1 MTQLAVSGASGKTG
15 WRVVEEALQRGQS
28 VRAIVRP
35 ASVLPPA
42 LAQAEQEGRLE
53 VRRLELDSAE
63 ALLHA
68 LQGCTA
74 LVIATGA
81 RPSINLAGPLQ
92 VDAWG
97 VQVQVQACRSL
108 GLKRVVLVSS
118 LCAGRWLHPLNLFGL
133 ILVWKRLGE
142 RCLEQSGLDWTVIRP
157 GGLSEDDSRSAK
169 EGVLVTDADQQQS
182 NSIPRRLVAQV
193 CLDAL
198 EQPQACGRI
207 LEITSSPA
215 QPQQTLGQCLDQI
228 PSRSQITPRFS

>member
-15 WRVVEEALQRGQS
+15 WRVVDEALKRGQS

-35 ASVLPPA
+35 GSELPSA
-42 LAQAEQEGRLE
+42 LAKAEKEGLLE
-53 VRRLELDSAE
+53 VFRLELDMAE

-97 VQVQVQACRSL
+97 VEAQVQACRSL

-133 ILVWKRLGE
+133 ILIWKRAGE
-142 RCLEQSGLDWTVIRP
+142 RCLERSGLDWTVIRP
-157 GGLSEDDSRSAK
+157 GGLSEEDSRSTT
-169 EGVLVTDADQQQS
+169 EGVLVTEADQQKS
-182 NSIPRRLVAQV
+182 NSIPRRLVAQM
-193 CLDAL
+193 CLDAI
-198 EQPQACGRI
+198 EQPRACGRI

-215 QPQQTLGQCLDQI
+215 QPKQSLGQWLDQI
-228 PSRSQITPRFS
+228 A

>member
-15 WRVVEEALQRGQS
+15 WRVVDEALKRGQS

-42 LAQAEQEGRLE
+42 LAQAEQEGRLD
-53 VRRLELDSAE
+53 VRRLELDTAE

-68 LQGCTA
+68 LRGCSA

-97 VQVQVQACRSL
+97 VQAQLQACSFL
-108 GLKRVVLVSS
+108 GLRRVVLVSS

-133 ILVWKRLGE
+133 ILIWKRVGE
-142 RCLEQSGLDWTVIRP
+142 RYLERSGLAWTVIRP
-157 GGLSEDDSRSAK
+157 GGLSEDDSRSTT
-169 EGVLVTDADQQQS
+169 EGVLVTEADQQQS
-182 NSIPRRLVAQV
+182 NSIPRRLLAQV

-198 EQPQACGRI
+198 EQPRACGRI

-215 QPQQTLGQCLDQI
+215 QPQQQLGQWLDELC
-228 PSRSQITPRFS
+228 

>member
-15 WRVVEEALQRGQS
+15 WRVVDEALKRGQS

-35 ASVLPPA
+35 ASVLPNA

-53 VRRLELDSAE
+53 VHRLELDTAE
-63 ALLHA
+63 AVLYA
-68 LQGCTA
+68 LQGCKT

-97 VQVQVQACRSL
+97 VQAQVQACRAL
-108 GLKRVVLVSS
+108 GVRRVVLVSS

-133 ILVWKRLGE
+133 ILVWKRVGE
-142 RCLEQSGLDWTVIRP
+142 RCLERSGLDWTVIRP
-157 GGLSEDDSRSAK
+157 GGLSEDDSRCAN
-169 EGVLVTDADQQQS
+169 EGVLVTAEDQQQS

-198 EQPQACGRI
+198 EQPRACGRI

-215 QPQQTLGQCLDQI
+215 QPQQPLGQWLDQLG
-228 PSRSQITPRFS
+228 